1 MLPCAVRG
9 IEDDE
14 LAMLT
19 RREFN
24 FSMLAA
30 PAVVGSALD
39 KTPARAIGLDGAEA
53 ADCKVTR
60 LWTGTVCRA
69 SVTNSGAKAVRL
81 REIVLFEGPHGYGP
95 ETKLYGEGFTMLSQ
109 TGGTLGA
116 PTAIGGYLD
125 RKHYRIP
132 EPEDA
137 TTVYSVACL
146 SPAANRHELMAFTSS
161 RRYVGRFH
169 FRPSTLKVTLDCEGL
184 ELAPGQTWP
193 LEEFVRLEGA
203 NRAALFEQL
212 GGLIAKNHPPLKW
225 AAPPE
230 GWCSWYCF
238 GPRVTA
244 QQVRDNLEWI
254 AKNAPNLKYV
264 QIDDGYQPAMGDWL
278 ETGTAFG
285 GDVRTVLKEIKTR
298 GFEPAIWV
306 APFIAEEKSKLFTE
320 HPGWFMKDEQGAP
333 LASNK
338 VTFGGWRRGPWYAL
352 DATQPA
358 VQQHLKT
365 VFRTMNQ
372 EWGVTYFK
380 MDANFWGAMHGGRL
394 ADGKATR
401 VEAYRRGM
409 EAIIEGAGRSFLL
422 GCNHP
427 MWPSLGLIHGSRS
440 SGDIS
445 RKWNTVSKVA
455 SENLNRAWQN
465 GRLWWNDPDALV
477 LLGDLPEDEFMFHA
491 AATYA
496 TGGMLL
502 SGDDLTKM
510 TPERKALLL
519 KLRPTGQA
527 AAFDPEFKIGR
538 MKRPGHE
545 LVFVLNWSDKTVTQ
559 SFLLP
564 GLVQVKDFLTD
575 EDMGKHKGDCEVPD
589 MPPHSA
595 RVFQLVG

>member
-1 MLPCAVRG
+1 MW
-9 IEDDE
+9 
-14 LAMLT
+14 T

-24 FSMLAA
+24 LSLLAVA
-30 PAVVGSALD
+30 GGALD
-39 KTPARAIGLDGAEA
+39 KAPARAIAMDGSEA
-53 ADCKVTR
+53 AGCKVSR
-60 LWTGTVCRA
+60 VWAGGVCR
-69 SVTNSGAKAVRL
+69 SKVVNTGAKAVRL
-81 REIVLFEGPHGYGP
+81 KEIVLFEGPHGYGP
-95 ETKLYGEGFTMLSQ
+95 DTKLYGEGFTMLSQ

-116 PTAIGGYLD
+116 PKAIGGYLD
-125 RKHYRIP
+125 KKHYRIP

-137 TTVYSVACL
+137 TTVYSCVCL
-146 SPAANRHELMAFTSS
+146 SPAKNKHELLAFTSS
-161 RRYVGRFH
+161 RRWVGRFH
-169 FRPSTLKVTLDCEGL
+169 LRPSTLQVTLDCEGL
-184 ELAPGQTWP
+184 ELAAGQSWA
-193 LEEFVRLEGA
+193 LEEFTRLEGA
-203 NRAALFEQL
+203 DRGALFEQL
-212 GGLIAKNHPPLKW
+212 GGLIAKNHAPLKW

-285 GDVRTVLKEIKTR
+285 GDVRAVLKEIRQR

-306 APFIAEEKSKLFTE
+306 APFIAEEKSKVFQQHLE
-320 HPGWFMKDEQGAP
+320 WFIKDEQGAP
-333 LASNK
+333 LPSNK
-338 VTFGGWRRGPWYAL
+338 VTFGGWRHGPWYAL
-352 DATQPA
+352 DGTQAA
-358 VQQHLKT
+358 VREHLKT

-394 ADGKATR
+394 SDGKATR

-409 EAIIEGAGRSFLL
+409 EAIVEGAGRSFLL

-427 MWPSLGLIHGSRS
+427 IWPSLGLIHGSRS

-445 RKWNTVSKVA
+445 RKWPTISKVA
-455 SENLNRAWQN
+455 SENLHRAWQN

-477 LLGDLPEDEFMFHA
+477 LLGTLPEDEFMFHA
-491 AATYA
+491 ASTYA

-527 AAFDPEFKIGR
+527 ARFDADLQIGR
-538 MKRPGHE
+538 MKRPGGE
-545 LVFVLNWSDKTVTQ
+545 IVFVLNWSDMPVTQ

-564 GLVQVKDFLTD
+564 GLVRVTDFLTG
-575 EDMGKHKGDCEVPD
+575 EDLGRHKGDCEVPD
-589 MPPHSA
+589 LPPHSA